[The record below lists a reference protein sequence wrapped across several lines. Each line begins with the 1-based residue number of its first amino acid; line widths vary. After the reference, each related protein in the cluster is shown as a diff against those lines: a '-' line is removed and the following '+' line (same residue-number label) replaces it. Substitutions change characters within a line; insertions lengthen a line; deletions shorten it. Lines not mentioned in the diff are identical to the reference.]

1 MPIVKG
7 TAPSGEKFDFYVPKG
22 TTRKQ
27 GATLAE
33 RAYYRRLEG
42 IDVTQPPPLPESTIG
57 GEFLR
62 GAESLASAFRT
73 TAGAVLGDEEAA
85 ALAALERSEDIAQKY
100 GEGPSF
106 QAVREAEGILPTI
119 GTALGQIPRAV
130 AGQVPQ
136 LGATAAG
143 AALGSFIPGVGTVIG
158 GGLGALASLIPQFAG
173 YNIERQA
180 EADIAEGRPVDIDTG
195 KAVGT
200 AALQAVPEL
209 VGQYFVLGRGVVGK
223 VIGKQLD
230 EVGDAAKDAEKLITT
245 ANRSLGRTVGRGVA
259 TGAAAE
265 MPTEVAQQVLERAQA
280 GLDVLSDDAL
290 AEYGEA
296 AYLAATIGGTFGP
309 IGSVT
314 GRAAARRRRDELAAL
329 TEETSAETTEE
340 AEPLALPAPVTRV
353 TPEGQAIPTEG
364 IAPFEQERA
373 AQEAIS
379 AVGAGTSP
387 EIIQA
392 RQQAEERRAAA
403 ELEPQRE
410 LFPELVEVDA
420 KLEAARAGTPTT
432 LEDVDIVQGLGV
444 PKASPVLKRIRGKDL
459 SDPTQRAEVQEE
471 LTKYSKNGS
480 VKPATRAKVKS
491 FLASPTFVETEVQ
504 APQQLTLEDAADT
517 REIEELYAQDE
528 QKELFAKQEAARAR
542 TEAAKTTVDATELE
556 MNIGEA
562 DRRVAQ
568 TQQERTAQNRNAV
581 LQPILER
588 DDITSM
594 DRLTRAFSAE
604 LGRQGFTNTEPTQDE
619 LAAITRRSYELDEEG
634 TRAAVEAEQGAA
646 GVAELEA
653 LIPEKGAK
661 QTQRQPAAQPAAQ
674 PEAQETAAEKIQEP
688 VSESAKQKEEPEV
701 DLTDDFGDFEKDLEF
716 EERRAE
722 AARRAGRQRSADEET
737 LSNTTA
743 QYELDK
749 EKFQQTFDEIKD
761 NPGERASFLAS
772 IASDSISGSSEQ
784 KAAAQAKIN
793 EINENFSQ
801 DVKDDLVAAQNS
813 IREDLGIPL
822 PAEALAASAQALEPE
837 VVELLREGK
846 LSEAL
851 DILSQSK
858 DKEIAR
864 VAKAVNAAI
873 LKDGGTKVTLESGL
887 IGTNGKILA
896 GTFDPKTNTII
907 INKDLTPT
915 AHVLLHESLHAVTSH
930 VVANS
935 NDPITKQL
943 QALFDNVKDR
953 LEDSYGA
960 TSLDEFIAEA
970 FSNPAFQA
978 KLASMDTKG
987 NKLPI
992 WKQFVNA
999 ILNLVRRYR
1008 NIPFTKVTSARS
1020 EVDKLVTEIIS
1031 PAPKYRNA
1039 TRMNMEATAQ
1049 EEGKFFNQAMGNF
1062 GGPVT
1067 ESMVKTYNDTMP
1079 KLSSMGRRGIL
1090 SSLPLNSIADYI
1102 KDSDDPNLR
1111 ALGEELEQLFKLI
1124 QQKNGAR
1131 QRNLGRVRDTAK
1143 QLDKVFKKL
1152 GEPQRELF
1160 NKVVME
1166 STLRRADP
1174 SRPRS
1179 YYEKFRFSYID
1190 QDGREVR
1197 DDGFT
1202 TKEARD
1208 AAVAELKAKDPQGNL
1223 TFAITDPSQ
1232 GKLDNYDLVRK
1243 DYEKL
1248 ADEAKTAYGTL
1259 RDAYAEAYTSLRMV
1273 IVERINAV
1281 DATTEEALFAKKS
1294 YRDQVLKELLNKES
1308 IEPYFP
1314 LFRKGDFWYNH
1325 IGFDPYTGNVEQF
1338 KVAFESPTER
1348 ELYAKDVFEEL
1359 RPEILNSE
1367 ITTVVE
1373 TREAARAKALA
1384 EGATPEQA
1392 EIAAVEAV
1400 IEGTNAERPTN
1411 ERGQRSAVDI
1421 NWAQS
1426 VIGKVITKKAEAAKK
1441 ARAKAIEDGLSEAE
1455 ADQIRDQTL
1464 RAGSAVENI
1473 VRDAMLEA
1481 MPERSLERSFR
1492 KRQNVRGAKMDAIDV
1507 FRQRMPAFL
1516 EQTESIRFDTPLT
1529 QRSNELKRKAN
1540 AAVNTP
1546 NAEYAREIAEK
1557 GEQYIEFVKNPQ
1569 ISTYART
1576 VKSLGFL
1583 MTLGF
1588 NVSSALVNS
1597 FILPVVVL
1605 PFLGGKYGYGATSA
1619 AMYRANKLYLG
1630 TGMRRRLNPFGGAPE
1645 GTEFDGP
1652 SLANLDPENLPE
1664 EYKQYKPL
1672 IEELIARGAANTSTV
1687 GDMLDIDNPTGNR
1700 FERGLTLFNGVSG
1713 FMFHQGERFNRQV
1726 TAMAAYDLAMAE
1738 QKKQNK
1744 GAEVTEEQQRKII
1757 DQVMLDVEHTNS
1769 GALIETA
1776 PTLAQG
1782 NISSI
1787 LLMYKR
1793 FGVSMVYLQ
1802 MKMAKQAL
1810 NRMFRTRK
1818 YSDKEVGDAKKQLIG
1833 LFGMSGLLAG
1843 AQGMPLYGVIS
1854 TLANEIFLDEEDDD
1868 FDSIFASYIGEGAYS
1883 GALNAIFDVDVAPR
1897 IGMSNLLYRTLP
1909 NKEYENSL
1917 AYAAELFGGPML
1929 GIAQRMERGRQLIAD
1944 EEYQRGFESILPA
1957 GVSGPLK
1964 SIRYATKGATTLRGD
1979 PIVEDLSARSIFGQ
1993 FFGFAPA
2000 GYTKQLEINAR
2011 DKRVDRTI
2019 NEKRTRLLRQRYVA
2033 YRVGDFEGVRDIDQE
2048 INEFN
2053 QRNPEVRITGDTK
2066 ARSLRQHRIT
2076 SQIARQLGGITISP
2090 RRLEKIIQKRLEE
2103 TGERDFF
2110 L

>member
-1 MPIVKG
+1 M
-7 TAPSGEKFDFYVPKG
+7 
-22 TTRKQ
+22 
-27 GATLAE
+27 
-33 RAYYRRLEG
+33 
-42 IDVTQPPPLPESTIG
+42 
-57 GEFLR
+57 
-62 GAESLASAFRT
+62 
-73 TAGAVLGDEEAA
+73 
-85 ALAALERSEDIAQKY
+85 
-100 GEGPSF
+100 
-106 QAVREAEGILPTI
+106 
-119 GTALGQIPRAV
+119 
-130 AGQVPQ
+130 
-136 LGATAAG
+136 
-143 AALGSFIPGVGTVIG
+143 
-158 GGLGALASLIPQFAG
+158 
-173 YNIERQA
+173 
-180 EADIAEGRPVDIDTG
+180 
-195 KAVGT
+195 
-200 AALQAVPEL
+200 
-209 VGQYFVLGRGVVGK
+209 
-223 VIGKQLD
+223 
-230 EVGDAAKDAEKLITT
+230 
-245 ANRSLGRTVGRGVA
+245 
-259 TGAAAE
+259 
-265 MPTEVAQQVLERAQA
+265 
-280 GLDVLSDDAL
+280 
-290 AEYGEA
+290 
-296 AYLAATIGGTFGP
+296 
-309 IGSVT
+309 
-314 GRAAARRRRDELAAL
+314 
-329 TEETSAETTEE
+329 
-340 AEPLALPAPVTRV
+340 
-353 TPEGQAIPTEG
+353 
-364 IAPFEQERA
+364 
-373 AQEAIS
+373 
-379 AVGAGTSP
+379 
-387 EIIQA
+387 
-392 RQQAEERRAAA
+392 
-403 ELEPQRE
+403 
-410 LFPELVEVDA
+410 
-420 KLEAARAGTPTT
+420 
-432 LEDVDIVQGLGV
+432 
-444 PKASPVLKRIRGKDL
+444 
-459 SDPTQRAEVQEE
+459 
-471 LTKYSKNGS
+471 
-480 VKPATRAKVKS
+480 
-491 FLASPTFVETEVQ
+491 
-504 APQQLTLEDAADT
+504 
-517 REIEELYAQDE
+517 
-528 QKELFAKQEAARAR
+528 
-542 TEAAKTTVDATELE
+542 
-556 MNIGEA
+556 
-562 DRRVAQ
+562 
-568 TQQERTAQNRNAV
+568 
-581 LQPILER
+581 
-588 DDITSM
+588 
-594 DRLTRAFSAE
+594 
-604 LGRQGFTNTEPTQDE
+604 
-619 LAAITRRSYELDEEG
+619 
-634 TRAAVEAEQGAA
+634 
-646 GVAELEA
+646 
-653 LIPEKGAK
+653 
-661 QTQRQPAAQPAAQ
+661 
-674 PEAQETAAEKIQEP
+674 
-688 VSESAKQKEEPEV
+688 
-701 DLTDDFGDFEKDLEF
+701 
-716 EERRAE
+716 
-722 AARRAGRQRSADEET
+722 
-737 LSNTTA
+737 
-743 QYELDK
+743 DK

-772 IASDSISGSSEQ
+772 IASDSISGSPEQ

-822 PAEALAASAQALEPE
+822 PTEALAASAQALEPE

-1039 TRMNMEATAQ
+1039 TRMNMETTAQ
-1049 EEGKFFNQAMGNF
+1049 EEGKFFNQAAGNF

-1079 KLSSMGRRGIL
+1079 KLSSLGRRGIL

-1111 ALGEELEQLFKLI
+1111 ALGGELEQLFKLI

-1166 STLRRADP
+1166 STLRRVDP

-1223 TFAITDPSQ
+1223 AFAITDPSQ
-1232 GKLDNYDLVRK
+1232 GKLDSYDLVK
-1243 DYEKL
+1243 EDYKKL
-1248 ADEAKTAYGTL
+1248 ADEAKTAYDTL

-1325 IGFDPYTGNVEQF
+1325 IGFDPYTDNVEQF

-1359 RPEILNSE
+1359 RPKILSSE

-1516 EQTESIRFDTPLT
+1516 EQTESIRFDTPL
-1529 QRSNELKRKAN
+1529 L
-1540 AAVNTP
+1540 
-1546 NAEYAREIAEK
+1546 
-1557 GEQYIEFVKNPQ
+1557 
-1569 ISTYART
+1569 
-1576 VKSLGFL
+1576 
-1583 MTLGF
+1583 
-1588 NVSSALVNS
+1588 NV
-1597 FILPVVVL
+1597 
-1605 PFLGGKYGYGATSA
+1605 AT
-1619 AMYRANKLYLG
+1619 N
-1630 TGMRRRLNPFGGAPE
+1630 
-1645 GTEFDGP
+1645 
-1652 SLANLDPENLPE
+1652 
-1664 EYKQYKPL
+1664 
-1672 IEELIARGAANTSTV
+1672 
-1687 GDMLDIDNPTGNR
+1687 
-1700 FERGLTLFNGVSG
+1700 
-1713 FMFHQGERFNRQV
+1713 
-1726 TAMAAYDLAMAE
+1726 
-1738 QKKQNK
+1738 
-1744 GAEVTEEQQRKII
+1744 
-1757 DQVMLDVEHTNS
+1757 
-1769 GALIETA
+1769 
-1776 PTLAQG
+1776 
-1782 NISSI
+1782 
-1787 LLMYKR
+1787 
-1793 FGVSMVYLQ
+1793 
-1802 MKMAKQAL
+1802 
-1810 NRMFRTRK
+1810 
-1818 YSDKEVGDAKKQLIG
+1818 
-1833 LFGMSGLLAG
+1833 
-1843 AQGMPLYGVIS
+1843 
-1854 TLANEIFLDEEDDD
+1854 
-1868 FDSIFASYIGEGAYS
+1868 
-1883 GALNAIFDVDVAPR
+1883 
-1897 IGMSNLLYRTLP
+1897 
-1909 NKEYENSL
+1909 
-1917 AYAAELFGGPML
+1917 
-1929 GIAQRMERGRQLIAD
+1929 
-1944 EEYQRGFESILPA
+1944 
-1957 GVSGPLK
+1957 
-1964 SIRYATKGATTLRGD
+1964 
-1979 PIVEDLSARSIFGQ
+1979 
-1993 FFGFAPA
+1993 
-2000 GYTKQLEINAR
+2000 
-2011 DKRVDRTI
+2011 
-2019 NEKRTRLLRQRYVA
+2019 
-2033 YRVGDFEGVRDIDQE
+2033 
-2048 INEFN
+2048 
-2053 QRNPEVRITGDTK
+2053 
-2066 ARSLRQHRIT
+2066 
-2076 SQIARQLGGITISP
+2076 
-2090 RRLEKIIQKRLEE
+2090 
-2103 TGERDFF
+2103 
-2110 L
+2110 